1 MRIAQK
7 EIFGPVV
14 TITTFDRED
23 EALAI
28 CNESEYGLMSAVYT
42 SDAQRLF
49 RVART
54 IEAGMVMANTYNQGT
69 SDRVAPQVLVRLL
82 RKVGQVRSGQA
93 LERHAQRG
101 AFSHSAADSLAQRDR
116 QVSSQKLWPCRQA
129 LS

>member
-42 SDAQRLF
+42 SDAQRLS
-49 RVART
+49 ASL
-54 IEAGMVMANTYNQGT
+54 G
-69 SDRVAPQVLVRLL
+69 
-82 RKVGQVRSGQA
+82 RSRPA
-93 LERHAQRG
+93 
-101 AFSHSAADSLAQRDR
+101 
-116 QVSSQKLWPCRQA
+116 W
-129 LS
+129 